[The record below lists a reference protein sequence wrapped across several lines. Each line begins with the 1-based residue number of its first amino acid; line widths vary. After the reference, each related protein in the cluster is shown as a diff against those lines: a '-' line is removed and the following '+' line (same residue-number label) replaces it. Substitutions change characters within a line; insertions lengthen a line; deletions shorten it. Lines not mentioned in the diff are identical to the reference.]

1 MLSTA
6 GANIRIVLVE
16 PAGPLNVGSVAR
28 VMKNMG
34 LHQLVLVS
42 PHCDHLGEEAR
53 LMAVRA
59 ADILETAKVVESLP
73 AALVGC
79 VRAIATTGDD
89 SRSLPTKLE
98 DPAHALPWLLEAPSA
113 LIFGPE
119 DCGLTNAQLNRAQRL
134 IRIPSSD
141 AYSSLNLAQAVA
153 ICCYELYREEGSS
166 ATDSVTDVTDVS
178 PMSVGS
184 SATDSVTDVTDVTD
198 VSPMSVGRRK
208 KEEGRRK
215 RDEGRGMKEEGRGKL
230 EPEDASFPGSA
241 GERISR
247 GRASSI
253 PDATDN
259 LSTCYQEK
267 LATSQTE
274 NPSPPLTSAP
284 LENLEGYYQQLE
296 TLLLKIGYL
305 QPHTAASR
313 MEKFRRLYNRAYPT
327 IEEVAMLRGVL
338 RQTEWAMKTYP
349 RETVSDTLDEAL
361 PENPTDS

>member
-1 MLSTA
+1 MPVAKEKPTFCQTPPQIKMLATA
-6 GANIRIVLVE
+6 DANIRIVLVE

-34 LHQLVLVS
+34 LHQLVLVN
-42 PHCDHLGEEAR
+42 PQCDYLGEEAR

-89 SRSLPTKLE
+89 SRSLPTQLE
-98 DPAHALPWLLEAPSA
+98 EPADALPWLLEAPSA
-113 LIFGPE
+113 LIFGRE
-119 DCGLTNAQLNRAQRL
+119 DCGLTNAELNRAQRL

-141 AYSSLNLAQAVA
+141 AYTSLNLAQAVA
-153 ICCYELYREEGSS
+153 ICCYELYQEEGRRKKEE
-166 ATDSVTDVTDVS
+166 
-178 PMSVGS
+178 GS

-198 VSPMSVGRRK
+198 VSPREVGRGK
-208 KEEGRRK
+208 KEEGREK
-215 RDEGRGMKEEGRGKL
+215 QE
-230 EPEDASFPGSA
+230 EDASFPGSA
-241 GERISR
+241 WERISR
-247 GRASSI
+247 GSASSI

-274 NPSPPLTSAP
+274 NPSIPLPSAP

-327 IEEVAMLRGVL
+327 VDEVAMLRGVL
-338 RQTEWAMKTYP
+338 RQTQWAIKSYP
-349 RETVSDTLDEAL
+349 REANSDTLDGAL
-361 PENPTDS
+361 PENRTER

>member
-1 MLSTA
+1 MKMLETA
-6 GANIRIVLVE
+6 DANIRIVLVE

-34 LHQLVLVS
+34 LHQLVLVN

-98 DPAHALPWLLEAPSA
+98 DPADALPWLLEAPSA

-153 ICCYELYREEGSS
+153 ICCYELSRQE
-166 ATDSVTDVTDVS
+166 
-178 PMSVGS
+178 GS

-198 VSPMSVGRRK
+198 VMDVSPRSVGR
-208 KEEGRRK
+208 GK
-215 RDEGRGMKEEGRGKL
+215 REEGRGKREERRQKQ
-230 EPEDASFPGSA
+230 EPEEAAFPGSA
-241 GERISR
+241 RERISR
-247 GRASSI
+247 GSASSI
-253 PDATDN
+253 DATDN
-259 LSTCYQEK
+259 LSTCYQEQ
-267 LATSQTE
+267 LATSQRE

-338 RQTEWAMKTYP
+338 RQTEWAMKSHP
-349 RETVSDTLDEAL
+349 RETVSDTLDGAL

>member
-1 MLSTA
+1 MLEMA
-6 GANIRIVLVE
+6 DANIRIVLVE

-34 LHQLVLVS
+34 LHQLVLVN

-59 ADILETAKVVESLP
+59 ANILETAKVVESLP

-98 DPAHALPWLLEAPSA
+98 DPADALPWLLEAPSA

-141 AYSSLNLAQAVA
+141 AYTSLNLAQAVA
-153 ICCYELYREEGSS
+153 ICCYELYREEGRRKKEE
-166 ATDSVTDVTDVS
+166 
-178 PMSVGS
+178 GS

-198 VSPMSVGRRK
+198 VRKEEEGSSATDSVTDVTDVTDVRKTEKGRGK
-208 KEEGRRK
+208 TEEGRQK
-215 RDEGRGMKEEGRGKL
+215 QEE
-230 EPEDASFPGSA
+230 EEASFPSSA
-241 GERISR
+241 RERISR
-247 GRASSI
+247 GSASSI
-253 PDATDN
+253 DATDN
-259 LSTCYQEK
+259 LSTCYQEQ

-274 NPSPPLTSAP
+274 NPSPPVTSAP

-338 RQTEWAMKTYP
+338 RQTEWAMKTEL
-349 RETVSDTLDEAL
+349 RETVSDTLDGAL

>member
-1 MLSTA
+1 MLEMA
-6 GANIRIVLVE
+6 DANIRIVLVE

-34 LHQLVLVS
+34 LHQLVLVN

-98 DPAHALPWLLEAPSA
+98 DPADALPWLLEAPSA

-141 AYSSLNLAQAVA
+141 AYTSLNLAQAVA
-153 ICCYELYREEGSS
+153 ICCYELYREEGRRKREVGSS
-166 ATDSVTDVTDVS
+166 ATDSVTDVTDVRKKEE
-178 PMSVGS
+178 GS

-198 VSPMSVGRRK
+198 VRKTEKGRGK
-208 KEEGRRK
+208 TEEGRQK
-215 RDEGRGMKEEGRGKL
+215 QEE
-230 EPEDASFPGSA
+230 EEASFPGSA
-241 GERISR
+241 RERISR
-247 GRASSI
+247 GYASSI

-259 LSTCYQEK
+259 LSTCYQEQ

-338 RQTEWAMKTYP
+338 RQTEWAMKTEL
-349 RETVSDTLDEAL
+349 RETVSDTLDGAL

>member
-1 MLSTA
+1 MLEMA
-6 GANIRIVLVE
+6 DANIRIVLVE

-34 LHQLVLVS
+34 LHQLVLVN
-42 PHCDHLGEEAR
+42 PHCDYLGEEAR

-98 DPAHALPWLLEAPSA
+98 DPADALPWLLEAPSA

-153 ICCYELYREEGSS
+153 ICCYELYREKGRRKREE
-166 ATDSVTDVTDVS
+166 
-178 PMSVGS
+178 GS

-198 VSPMSVGRRK
+198 VRKTEKGRGK
-208 KEEGRRK
+208 TEEGRQ
-215 RDEGRGMKEEGRGKL
+215 KL
-230 EPEDASFPGSA
+230 EPEEASFPGSA
-241 GERISR
+241 REGISR
-247 GRASSI
+247 GSASSI

-259 LSTCYQEK
+259 LSTCYQEQ

>member
-6 GANIRIVLVE
+6 DANIRIVLVE

-34 LHQLVLVS
+34 LHQLVLVN

-89 SRSLPTKLE
+89 GRSLPTQLE
-98 DPAHALPWLLEAPSA
+98 DPADALPWLLEAPSA

-141 AYSSLNLAQAVA
+141 AYTSLNLAQAVA

-166 ATDSVTDVTDVS
+166 ATDSVTDVTDVRKRS
-178 PMSVGS
+178 E
-184 SATDSVTDVTDVTD
+184 
-198 VSPMSVGRRK
+198 GRRKRSEVRGK

-215 RDEGRGMKEEGRGKL
+215 REAGREKQEEE
-230 EPEDASFPGSA
+230 EPSFPGSA
-241 GERISR
+241 RERISR
-247 GRASSI
+247 GSASSI

-259 LSTCYQEK
+259 LSTCYQEQ

-338 RQTEWAMKTYP
+338 RQTEWAIKTYARSP
-349 RETVSDTLDEAL
+349 VSDTLDGAL
-361 PENPTDS
+361 PENPTDT

>member
-1 MLSTA
+1 M
-6 GANIRIVLVE
+6 
-16 PAGPLNVGSVAR
+16 NVGSVAR

-34 LHQLVLVS
+34 LHQLVLVN

-89 SRSLPTKLE
+89 GRSLPTKLE
-98 DPAHALPWLLEAPSA
+98 DPADALPWLLEAPSA

-153 ICCYELYREEGSS
+153 ICCYELYREEGRRKRDEGSS
-166 ATDSVTDVTDVS
+166 ATDSVTDVTDVRKREER
-178 PMSVGS
+178 S

-198 VSPMSVGRRK
+198 V
-208 KEEGRRK
+208 RK
-215 RDEGRGMKEEGRGKL
+215 RDEGRGKNEEGREKQ
-230 EPEDASFPGSA
+230 EPEDASFPDSA
-241 GERISR
+241 WERISR

-259 LSTCYQEK
+259 LSTCYQEQ
-267 LATSQTE
+267 LVTSQTE
-274 NPSPPLTSAP
+274 NPSPPLTCAP

-327 IEEVAMLRGVL
+327 IQEVAMLRGVL

-349 RETVSDTLDEAL
+349 RETVSDTLDGAL
-361 PENPTDS
+361 PENPNG

>member
-1 MLSTA
+1 MLETA
-6 GANIRIVLVE
+6 AANIRIVLVE

-34 LHQLVLVS
+34 LRQLILVN
-42 PHCDHLGEEAR
+42 PQCDYLGEEAR

-89 SRSLPTKLE
+89 CRSLPTKLE
-98 DPAHALPWLLEAPSA
+98 SPADALPWLLEAPSA
-113 LIFGPE
+113 LIFGRE
-119 DCGLTNAQLNRAQRL
+119 DCGLTNAELNRAQRL

-141 AYSSLNLAQAVA
+141 AYTSLNLAQAVA
-153 ICCYELYREEGSS
+153 ICCYELYKSVVSCQLSVASCQNEE
-166 ATDSVTDVTDVS
+166 V
-178 PMSVGS
+178 
-184 SATDSVTDVTDVTD
+184 
-198 VSPMSVGRRK
+198 
-208 KEEGRRK
+208 
-215 RDEGRGMKEEGRGKL
+215 
-230 EPEDASFPGSA
+230 ASFPGS
-241 GERISR
+241 
-247 GRASSI
+247 ASSI
-253 PDATDN
+253 PDATNN
-259 LSTCYQEK
+259 LSINNPEQ

-274 NPSPPLTSAP
+274 NSSISLNCAP

-327 IEEVAMLRGVL
+327 VDEVAMLRGVL
-338 RQTEWAMKTYP
+338 RQTEWGIKTYARSP
-349 RETVSDTLDEAL
+349 VSDTLDGAL
-361 PENPTDS
+361 PENPGDIQPEC

>member
-1 MLSTA
+1 MLETA
-6 GANIRIVLVE
+6 LAKIRIVLVE

-34 LHQLVLVS
+34 LQQLILVN
-42 PHCDHLGEEAR
+42 PQCDYLGEDAR

-59 ADILETAKVVESLP
+59 ADILETAQVVESLP

-89 SRSLPTKLE
+89 SRSLPTQLE
-98 DPAHALPWLLEAPSA
+98 EPADALPWLLEAPSA
-113 LIFGPE
+113 LIFGRE
-119 DCGLTNAQLNRAQRL
+119 DCGLTNAELNRAQRL

-141 AYSSLNLAQAVA
+141 AYTSLNLAQAVA
-153 ICCYELYREEGSS
+153 ICCYELYRQ
-166 ATDSVTDVTDVS
+166 
-178 PMSVGS
+178 
-184 SATDSVTDVTDVTD
+184 
-198 VSPMSVGRRK
+198 
-208 KEEGRRK
+208 
-215 RDEGRGMKEEGRGKL
+215 EGRGKKQ
-230 EPEDASFPGSA
+230 EGRGKKQEDASFPDSA
-241 GERISR
+241 WERISR
-247 GRASSI
+247 RSASSI

-259 LSTCYQEK
+259 LSTCYQEQ

-274 NPSPPLTSAP
+274 NPSIPIASAP

-327 IEEVAMLRGVL
+327 VDEVAMLRGVL
-338 RQTEWAMKTYP
+338 RQTEWAIKTYP
-349 RETVSDTLDEAL
+349 RETISDTLDGAL

>member
-1 MLSTA
+1 MLETA
-6 GANIRIVLVE
+6 AANIRIVLVE

-34 LHQLVLVS
+34 LHQLILVN
-42 PHCDHLGEEAR
+42 PQCDYLGEEAR

-89 SRSLPTKLE
+89 CRSLPTKLE
-98 DPAHALPWLLEAPSA
+98 APADALPWLLEAPSA
-113 LIFGPE
+113 LIFGRE
-119 DCGLTNAQLNRAQRL
+119 DCGLTNAELNRAQRL

-141 AYSSLNLAQAVA
+141 AYTSLNLAQAVA
-153 ICCYELYREEGSS
+153 ICCYELYKSVVSCQLSVASCQNEE
-166 ATDSVTDVTDVS
+166 V
-178 PMSVGS
+178 
-184 SATDSVTDVTDVTD
+184 
-198 VSPMSVGRRK
+198 
-208 KEEGRRK
+208 
-215 RDEGRGMKEEGRGKL
+215 
-230 EPEDASFPGSA
+230 ASFPGS
-241 GERISR
+241 
-247 GRASSI
+247 ASSI
-253 PDATDN
+253 PDATNN
-259 LSTCYQEK
+259 LSINNPEQ

-274 NPSPPLTSAP
+274 NSSISLNCAP

-327 IEEVAMLRGVL
+327 VDEVAMLRGVL
-338 RQTEWAMKTYP
+338 RQTEWGIKTYARSP
-349 RETVSDTLDEAL
+349 VSDTLDGAL
-361 PENPTDS
+361 PENPGDIQPEC

>member
-1 MLSTA
+1 MLETA
-6 GANIRIVLVE
+6 LAKIRIVLVE

-34 LHQLVLVS
+34 LHQLILVN
-42 PHCDHLGEEAR
+42 PQCDYLGEEAR

-59 ADILETAKVVESLP
+59 ADILETAKVVDSLP

-89 SRSLPTKLE
+89 SRSLPTQLE
-98 DPAHALPWLLEAPSA
+98 QPADALPWLLEAPSA
-113 LIFGPE
+113 LISGRE
-119 DCGLTNAQLNRAQRL
+119 DCGLTNAELNRAQRL

-141 AYSSLNLAQAVA
+141 AYTSLNLAQAVA
-153 ICCYELYREEGSS
+153 ICCYELYREEGRRKREEGSS

-178 PMSVGS
+178 P
-184 SATDSVTDVTDVTD
+184 
-198 VSPMSVGRRK
+198 R
-208 KEEGRRK
+208 EEGRRK
-215 RDEGRGMKEEGRGKL
+215 RDEGRGKTDEGRGKL

-241 GERISR
+241 WERISR
-247 GRASSI
+247 GSASSI

-259 LSTCYQEK
+259 LSTCYQEQ

-296 TLLLKIGYL
+296 TVLLKIGYL
-305 QPHTAASR
+305 QQHTAASR

-327 IEEVAMLRGVL
+327 VDEVAMLRGVL
-338 RQTEWAMKTYP
+338 RQTEWAIKTYR
-349 RETVSDTLDEAL
+349 RETVSDTLDGAL
-361 PENPTDS
+361 PETPTDS

>member
-1 MLSTA
+1 MLEMA
-6 GANIRIVLVE
+6 GVNIRIVLVE

-34 LHQLVLVS
+34 LHQLVLVN
-42 PHCDHLGEEAR
+42 PQCDYLGEEAR

-89 SRSLPTKLE
+89 SRSLPTQLE
-98 DPAHALPWLLEAPSA
+98 EPAEALPWLLEAPSA
-113 LIFGPE
+113 LIFGRE
-119 DCGLTNAQLNRAQRL
+119 DCGLTNAELNRAQRL
-134 IRIPSSD
+134 IRIPTSD
-141 AYSSLNLAQAVA
+141 AYTSLNLAQAVA
-153 ICCYELYREEGSS
+153 ICCYELYREEG
-166 ATDSVTDVTDVS
+166 
-178 PMSVGS
+178 
-184 SATDSVTDVTDVTD
+184 
-198 VSPMSVGRRK
+198 
-208 KEEGRRK
+208 RRK
-215 RDEGRGMKEEGRGKL
+215 REEGRGKR
-230 EPEDASFPGSA
+230 EEGRGNKEQGTNKREEGREKQEEEEASFPGSA

-247 GRASSI
+247 GSASSI

-267 LATSQTE
+267 LATRQTE
-274 NPSPPLTSAP
+274 NPSIPLASAP

-296 TLLLKIGYL
+296 RLLLKIGYL
-305 QPHTAASR
+305 QQHTAASR

-327 IEEVAMLRGVL
+327 VDEVAMLRGVL
-338 RQTEWAMKTYP
+338 RQTEWAIKTYP
-349 RETVSDTLDEAL
+349 REANSDTLDRAL

>member
-1 MLSTA
+1 MLEMA
-6 GANIRIVLVE
+6 DANIRIVLVE

-34 LHQLVLVS
+34 LHQLVLVN

-89 SRSLPTKLE
+89 GRSLPTQLE
-98 DPAHALPWLLEAPSA
+98 DPADALPWLLEAPSA

-153 ICCYELYREEGSS
+153 ICCYELYREEGRRKRE
-166 ATDSVTDVTDVS
+166 
-178 PMSVGS
+178 VGS

-198 VSPMSVGRRK
+198 VRKRDEARGK
-208 KEEGRRK
+208 KEEGT
-215 RDEGRGMKEEGRGKL
+215 EKL
-230 EPEDASFPGSA
+230 EPENPSFPGSA
-241 GERISR
+241 RERISR
-247 GRASSI
+247 GSASSI

-259 LSTCYQEK
+259 LSTCYQK
-267 LATSQTE
+267 QLATSQIE

-338 RQTEWAMKTYP
+338 RQTEWAMKTYARSP
-349 RETVSDTLDEAL
+349 VSDTLDGAL

>member
-1 MLSTA
+1 MLETA
-6 GANIRIVLVE
+6 DANIRIVLVE

-34 LHQLVLVS
+34 LHQLVLVN

-59 ADILETAKVVESLP
+59 ADILETTKVVESLP

-89 SRSLPTKLE
+89 CRSLPTKLE
-98 DPAHALPWLLEAPSA
+98 EPADALPWLLEAPSA
-113 LIFGPE
+113 LIFGRE
-119 DCGLTNAQLNRAQRL
+119 DCGLTNAELNRAQRL
-134 IRIPSSD
+134 IRIPTSD
-141 AYSSLNLAQAVA
+141 AYTSLNLAQAVA
-153 ICCYELYREEGSS
+153 ICCYEIYREEGRRKREE
-166 ATDSVTDVTDVS
+166 
-178 PMSVGS
+178 
-184 SATDSVTDVTDVTD
+184 
-198 VSPMSVGRRK
+198 GRGK

-215 RDEGRGMKEEGRGKL
+215 REE
-230 EPEDASFPGSA
+230 EEASFPGSA
-241 GERISR
+241 WERISR
-247 GRASSI
+247 GSASSI
-253 PDATDN
+253 PDAKDN
-259 LSTCYQEK
+259 LSTCYQEQ

-274 NPSPPLTSAP
+274 NPSIPLASAP

-305 QPHTAASR
+305 QQHTAASR

-327 IEEVAMLRGVL
+327 VDEVAMLRGVL
-338 RQTEWAMKTYP
+338 RQTEWAIKTYP
-349 RETVSDTLDEAL
+349 REANSDTLNGAL